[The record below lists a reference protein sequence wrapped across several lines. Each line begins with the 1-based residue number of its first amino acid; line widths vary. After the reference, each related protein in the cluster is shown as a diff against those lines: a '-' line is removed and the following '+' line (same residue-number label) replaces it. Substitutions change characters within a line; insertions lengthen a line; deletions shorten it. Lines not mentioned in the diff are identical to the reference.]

1 MNKRELNLT
10 KLKTSWTKYDI
21 VQVLDVV
28 YSIETIQK
36 YMKGEALINEPIL
49 KSFLGV
55 KSLTDPIPSYWI
67 DIQKY
72 SDKEKKLFALA
83 ALLFTHYEIIGKF
96 AQIYSKGNMKGIAII
111 NSGDKSSTNLRSVLV
126 ISGST
131 DPSYRRQSEVP
142 YDFTP
147 LLSNY
152 NIGPLFKQVLLQRFS
167 VCGLNDV
174 TDEEFYSLSY
184 KCHFPAVLS
193 LSNDQ
198 YYNWLEGLSLTE
210 GCYIEHLRVARFLCV
225 TTEIQLSLNN
235 SHEVYILGENGDGK
249 SVILMAFYL
258 AFNGYQVRNEMDKTN
273 IGRVLSILDK
283 DGELYGEDNNI
294 NKYSPSIQNKLK
306 NIFAYGTHRG
316 RYASDNYEEYGF
328 MTLFDNNLELINP
341 EQWIKDWAL
350 DQSKHKVQKLGIN
363 ALKKVFDEVLNK
375 DIAIEIDGS
384 KVIFIERGYRET
396 IDELSEGYR
405 SMIIFI
411 CDLLYR
417 LLINNPKIE
426 NIEKIFELPAV
437 VLIDE
442 IDEHLHLKW
451 QRVIVRKLRKIFP
464 NIQFIMTT
472 HSPTII
478 QGASDDA
485 IIYRIYRNDGITQIS
500 EPYYRKDLN
509 DLMINTLVTSSMF
522 GLDNSRMDENNSKA
536 DTSEDYVLYRINKKV
551 REELEEQK
559 TSGKEFLSD
568 QEIDEIITRVLKE
581 HSYDKD

>member
-1 MNKRELNLT
+1 MRKRVLDLT

-28 YSIETIQK
+28 YSVETIQK

-49 KSFLGV
+49 KSFLGI
-55 KSLTDPIPSYWI
+55 KSLNDPIPKYWI
-67 DIQKY
+67 ELQKF

-83 ALLFTHYEIIGKF
+83 ALLFTHYEMISLF
-96 AQIYSKGNMKGIAII
+96 ARSFSKGNMKGIAII
-111 NSGDKSSTNLRSVLV
+111 KGDKTSTNLRSALV
-126 ISGST
+126 VSGAT
-131 DPSYRRQSEVP
+131 DPSNRRQSEVP

-147 LLSNY
+147 LITNY
-152 NIGPLFKQVLLQRFS
+152 NIGPLFKHVLLQRFS
-167 VCGLNDV
+167 VCGLSDP
-174 TDEEFYSLSY
+174 TDDEFYALSY
-184 KCHFPAVLS
+184 KYLFPAVFS

-198 YYNWLEGLSLTE
+198 YHNWLEGFSMSDGL
-210 GCYIEHLRVARFLCV
+210 YIEHLSISHFLCIS
-225 TTEIQLSLNN
+225 TKIQLSFNK
-235 SHEVYILGENGDGK
+235 SHEVYLLGENGDGK
-249 SVILMAFYL
+249 SVILMASYL

-283 DGELYGEDNNI
+283 DGDLYGEDNNKQ
-294 NKYSPSIQNKLK
+294 KYSPSIQNKLQ

-341 EQWIKDWAL
+341 EQWIKDLAL
-350 DQSKHKVQKLGIN
+350 DQSKQKVQKLGVE
-363 ALKKVFDEVLNK
+363 ALKRVIDEVLNK
-375 DIAIEIDGS
+375 DVTIEIEGS
-384 KVIFIERGYRET
+384 RVIFIERGYRET

-417 LLINNPKIE
+417 LLINNPKEEDVFGI
-426 NIEKIFELPAV
+426 PAV

-451 QRVIVRKLRKIFP
+451 QRVIVKKLRNIFP

-485 IIYRIYRNDGITQIS
+485 IIYRVYRNDGITQIS
-500 EPYYRKDLN
+500 DPYYRKELN
-509 DLMINTLVTSSMF
+509 ELMVNTLVTSSMF
-522 GLDNSRMDENNSKA
+522 GLDNSRMDGDNDHS
-536 DTSEDYVLYRINKKV
+536 DTSDDYVLYRINKKV
-551 REELEEQK
+551 REELDNQK
-559 TSGKEFLSD
+559 KTGKEYLND
-568 QEIDEIITRVLKE
+568 QEIDEVINRVLKE
-581 HSYDKD
+581 QFNEKD